1 MIPEITIHNT
11 ARFPKLGLGT
21 WEMGGRSKPDHS
33 NDDLW
38 LKAIGFALESG
49 IRHID
54 TAAIYGAGHS
64 EELVGKAIRPYD
76 RSHLL
81 ITSKVSGD
89 KLRYD
94 EVLRSAAQ
102 SLKNLGTEYIDLL
115 LIHWPNPAV
124 PLSETMKAFNRLL
137 DEKSILHFGL
147 SNFPVSLI
155 REVMQLTDRPILTN
169 QIEYN
174 VFTRNKG
181 SYNTAMEREIIP
193 FCLEHGISITAWRPV
208 MKGDATLRGHAT
220 LASVGEKYGLSSFQV
235 ALNWLCSKPLMMAI
249 PKMSSEQH
257 IRENIQALSVTMD
270 AEDYELLNRLGT

>member
-1 MIPEITIHNT
+1 MIPDITIHNT
-11 ARFPKLGLGT
+11 AKFPKLGLGT

-33 NDDLW
+33 KDDLW
-38 LKAIGFALESG
+38 LKAIAFALESG
-49 IRHID
+49 IRHLD
-54 TAAIYGAGHS
+54 TAAIYGGGHS
-64 EELVGKAIRPYD
+64 EELVGKVISAYE

-81 ITSKVSGD
+81 ITTKVSGD

-94 EVLRSAAQ
+94 EVLRSAEQ

-115 LIHWPNPAV
+115 LIHWPNPDV

-181 SYNTAMEREIIP
+181 SYNTGMEREIIP
-193 FCLEHGISITAWRPV
+193 FCHEHGISITAWRPV
-208 MKGDATLRGHAT
+208 MKGDATMAGQAT
-220 LASVGEKYGLSSFQV
+220 LAAVGEKYGLSSFQL

-257 IRENIQALSVTMD
+257 IRENIEALSVKLD
-270 AEDYELLNRLGT
+270 PEDYALLERMGN

>member
-1 MIPEITIHNT
+1 MIPEISIHNT
-11 ARFPKLGLGT
+11 AGFPKLGLGT
-21 WEMGGRSKPDHS
+21 WEMGGRSKPDYS
-33 NDDLW
+33 RDNLW
-38 LKAIGFALESG
+38 LKAITFALESG

-54 TAAIYGAGHS
+54 TAAIYGGGHS

-76 RSHLL
+76 RSRLL
-81 ITSKVSGD
+81 ITTKVSGD

-94 EVLRSAAQ
+94 EVLRSVAQ
-102 SLKNLGTEYIDLL
+102 SLQNLSTDYIDLL

-137 DEKSILHFGL
+137 DEKTILYFGL

-181 SYNTAMEREIIP
+181 SYNTGMEREIIP
-193 FCLEHGISITAWRPV
+193 FCHEHGISITAWRPV
-208 MKGDATLRGHAT
+208 MKGDATLAGQAT
-220 LASVGEKYGLSSFQV
+220 LAAVGEKYGLSSFQL

-257 IRENIQALSVTMD
+257 IRENIEALSVKLD
-270 AEDYELLNRLGT
+270 PEAYALLERMGN